1 VLGLSAPNA
10 SDGSRIAAVATI
22 IFTIA
27 LGNEVKRKRGSAA
40 DKIEEQ
46 IFIKGWGW
54 VMAYCRPSLQIA
66 PDRGK
71 HLITFL
77 RKYFDSIGQI

>member
-1 VLGLSAPNA
+1 MAAPPGRTSHTVLGLSAPNA

-46 IFIKGWGW
+46 IFIRGW
-54 VMAYCRPSLQIA
+54 VGDGLLQA
-66 PDRGK
+66 VSG
-71 HLITFL
+71 
-77 RKYFDSIGQI
+77 GA